1 MRVIVGKHNIQI
13 ERETINEKELN
24 ITYCTFE
31 FDEDIDNSYN
41 KFAYF
46 TKGSS
51 SYKMLITDDRCDIP
65 TEITNTPGKIELG
78 VSYYKIEN
86 GVTTRYNPS
95 SAYFY
100 VIDGSIKS
108 NTKNGLY
115 ITTPSELEQFEN
127 EFRDFIKEANID
139 IDVNKSG
146 KVATVTTT
154 NANGEHHSV
163 EIYDGA
169 DGEQGPQGIQGI
181 QGPQGEQGVPGKDG
195 VDGKDG
201 KDGIDGKDGTNGTD
215 GVDGYSPS
223 ARVDKVD
230 NTATITIIDK
240 NGTTTAS
247 ISDGT
252 NGTNGQDGYTPV
264 KGVDYF
270 TQEDIASLNIPS
282 DLNDLT
288 NNAGYI
294 KGLVQL
300 TYGTS
305 TWNDFQA
312 AYNDNKIVYCAID
325 GRRAFMAYVSNNNV
339 EFQYYRSLSSP
350 SASSQV
356 DEVYVYKLTNANVWS
371 TTTRNAS
378 NTITAGTGLTRTYT
392 ANTRTVDLSV
402 DTTTI
407 ATKQYVDNAIT
418 GALTSNY

>member
-1 MRVIVGKHNIQI
+1 MKVIVGKHEISI

-24 ITYCTFE
+24 VTHCTFE
-31 FDEDIDNSYN
+31 FDEDITSEYN

-51 SYKMLITDDRCDIP
+51 SYKMVIENDECDIP
-65 TEITNTPGKIELG
+65 NEVINTPGKIELG

-86 GVTTRYNPS
+86 GVTTLYNPS

-100 VIDGSIKS
+100 VLKGSIKS

-139 IDVNKSG
+139 IDVSKSG
-146 KVATVTTT
+146 NVATVTTT

-163 EIYDGA
+163 QILDGVNGQ
-169 DGEQGPQGIQGI
+169 DGKDGQEGQ
-181 QGPQGEQGVPGKDG
+181 PGKDG
-195 VDGKDG
+195 Q
-201 KDGIDGKDGTNGTD
+201 
-215 GVDGYSPS
+215 DGYSPS
-223 ARVDKVD
+223 ASVSKVD
-230 NTATITIIDK
+230 NVATITIIDK
-240 NGTTTAS
+240 NGSTSAT

-270 TQEDIASLNIPS
+270 TQEDIASLNIPD
-282 DLNDLT
+282 DLGDLS
-288 NNAGYI
+288 NSAGYI

-300 TYGTS
+300 TYGSS
-305 TWNDFQA
+305 TWNDFQT
-312 AYNDNKIVYCAID
+312 AYNANKIVYCAVD
-325 GRRAFMAYVSNNNV
+325 GRRAFMAYVGSNNV

-350 SASSQV
+350 SASTQV

-371 TTTRNAS
+371 TVTRNAS
-378 NTITAGTGLTRTYT
+378 STITVGTGLTRSYT
-392 ANTRTVDLSV
+392 TNTRTVDLSV
-402 DTTTI
+402 DTNTI
-407 ATKQYVDNAIT
+407 ATKQYVDNAIGT
-418 GALTSNY
+418 ALNDNY

>member
-31 FDEDIDNSYN
+31 FDEDIDDSYN

-139 IDVNKSG
+139 IDVSKSG
-146 KVATVTTT
+146 KVATVTAT

-163 EIYDGA
+163 EIYDGT

-181 QGPQGEQGVPGKDG
+181 QGPEGPAGK
-195 VDGKDG
+195 
-201 KDGIDGKDGTNGTD
+201 DGKDGTNGQN
-215 GVDGYSPS
+215 GQDGYSPS
-223 ARVDKVD
+223 ASVSKVD

-300 TYGTS
+300 TYGSS
-305 TWNDFQA
+305 TWNDFQT
-312 AYNDNKIVYCAID
+312 AYNANKIVYCAVD
-325 GRRAFMAYVSNNNV
+325 GRRAFMAYVGSNNV

-378 NTITAGTGLTRTYT
+378 NTITVGTGLTRTYT
-392 ANTRTVDLSV
+392 TNTRTVDLSV

-407 ATKQYVDNAIT
+407 ATKQYVDNAIGT
-418 GALTSNY
+418 ALNDNY

>member
-13 ERETINEKELN
+13 KRETINEKELN

-31 FDEDIDNSYN
+31 FDEDIDSSYN

-65 TEITNTPGKIELG
+65 TEVTNTPGKIELG

-139 IDVNKSG
+139 IDVSKSG

-154 NANGEHHSV
+154 NANGKHHSV
-163 EIYDGA
+163 EIYDGV
-169 DGEQGPQGIQGI
+169 D
-181 QGPQGEQGVPGKDG
+181 GEQGVPGKDG
-195 VDGKDG
+195 EQGPA
-201 KDGIDGKDGTNGTD
+201 GKDGTD
-215 GVDGYSPS
+215 GVEGYSPS

-230 NTATITIIDK
+230 NTATITITDK

-300 TYGTS
+300 TYGSS

-312 AYNDNKIVYCAID
+312 AYNANKIVYCAVD

-378 NTITAGTGLTRTYT
+378 NTITVGTGLTRTYT
-392 ANTRTVDLSV
+392 TNTRTVDLSV

-407 ATKQYVDNAIT
+407 ATKQYVDNAIGT
-418 GALTSNY
+418 ALNDNY